1 MHTALRRSR
10 RRIPWALLALVV
22 ALLLVQGCATDPAPQ
37 DAAAQETGTPAT
49 GRPVAGS
56 RAPDFTL
63 TDLDGNTVRLSDLLG
78 KVVFLN
84 FWATWCSP
92 CRAEMPDIEA
102 LHRKYRDRGVVVLGV
117 DLRESESTVRTYLE
131 RGGYTWTFLIDTT
144 GRVASAY
151 RVSAIPTSFFID
163 REGVIRA
170 VVIGGM
176 TASTMEAR
184 LALAMQ

>member
-1 MHTALRRSR
+1 MHTALRRGPPR
-10 RRIPWALLALVV
+10 VIWAMLTGVL
-22 ALLLVQGCATDPAPQ
+22 ALLLVPGCDSAPAAEAGNPV
-37 DAAAQETGTPAT
+37 AAT
-49 GRPVAGS
+49 GRPVVGS
-56 RAPDFTL
+56 LAPDFTL
-63 TDLDGNTVRLSDLLG
+63 TDLDGNSVRLADFRG
-78 KVVFLN
+78 QAVFLN
-84 FWATWCSP
+84 FWATWCPP